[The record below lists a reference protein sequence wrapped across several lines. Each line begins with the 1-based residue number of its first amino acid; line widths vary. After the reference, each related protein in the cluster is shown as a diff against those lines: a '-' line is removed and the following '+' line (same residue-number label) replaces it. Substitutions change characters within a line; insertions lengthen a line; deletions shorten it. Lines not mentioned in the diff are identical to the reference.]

1 MAIGIDN
8 AFTSTRTP
16 LLNAAEPTASKRRL
30 FRAVRSFWR
39 TGTSTEEIVT
49 CSGMLNAELFPQF
62 SGYLLIVTNSPMDT
76 SVSEAGCSCTDE
88 WLSGSMHCVFG
99 SGSKALASREFESL

>member
-30 FRAVRSFWR
+30 FRAIRSFWR

-49 CSGMLNAELFPQF
+49 CSGMLNAELLPQF
-62 SGYLLIVTNSPMDT
+62 PGYLLIVTNSPLCILL
-76 SVSEAGCSCTDE
+76 SEAG
-88 WLSGSMHCVFG
+88 
-99 SGSKALASREFESL
+99 RECPTPVQMDGRGGVDCILRVVRSLRFRGI